1 MRDSDKIRM
10 LVREAFVEEGVFSHI
25 EGIGKN
31 RRGQSDKDTSNSGGW
46 ASHLIFDK
54 SNQQEYKNKRHKIL
68 KLILDK
74 AQSLNKEE
82 LQKKVEEF
90 NKEIERLA
98 YNNRQFNDTVNAGLK
113 EISRKIR
120 EYFANQPNI
129 LNDKDIKSWYQI

>member
-10 LVREAFVEEGVFSHI
+10 LVREAFIEEGVFSHI

-31 RRGQSDKDTSNSGGW
+31 KRGQDDKSSSSSDGW
-46 ASHLIFDK
+46 ASHLVFDK
-54 SNQQEYKNKRHKIL
+54 SNKQEYKNKKYKIL
-68 KLILDK
+68 KLILNK
-74 AQSLNKEE
+74 AQSLDREE
-82 LQKKVEEF
+82 LKKKVEEF
-90 NKEIERLA
+90 NKKIEDLA

-113 EISRKIR
+113 EISRKIK